1 MHEDPTESPLLAR
14 LTELE
19 IKASF
24 AEDTL
29 DRLNDVIVRQQ
40 AQIDALVREVAQ
52 LRAQSPG
59 DEGPALRS
67 LRDELPP
74 HY

>member
-1 MHEDPTESPLLAR
+1 MHEDTERR
-14 LTELE
+14 LTNLE
-19 IKASF
+19 IKASE

-40 AQIDALVREVAQ
+40 GQIDRLLREVAQ
-52 LRAQSPG
+52 LRAQLARTEEAST
-59 DEGPALRS
+59 LRS

>member
-1 MHEDPTESPLLAR
+1 MHEDTERR
-14 LTELE
+14 LTNLE
-19 IKASF
+19 IKASE

-40 AQIDALVREVAQ
+40 GQIDRLLREVAQ
-52 LRAQSPG
+52 LHAQLAQTEEAST
-59 DEGPALRS
+59 LRS